1 MRCSNCNYSLWN
13 QPAPADGSPRQCPEC
28 GTAYTVDRYAF
39 AHAGVEFSCP
49 KCSKVYYG
57 TDAKGHLEPREFD
70 CIGCGEHLTM
80 ERCTLRPAQGLSD
93 AQAMRVEPLPWL
105 TAPGGLPLGAWW
117 RTVAACISKP
127 SMIAPRSEA
136 IADVG
141 PPIRFLGLTLGIVY
155 AISTAVALL
164 FAVLTLGL
172 MVGALPTGAA
182 TAPALTMILVTVIN
196 SLVSMAIMVGGLAL
210 AAIAI
215 PRFVAGENLSFHRM
229 FSVLSFAS
237 ASTVFYLVP
246 ICGGL
251 IGPIVWIVMCSQ
263 AVAGAVPQGRA
274 STAVVVTVAC
284 LLGAILLQCGV
295 GFAANFL
302 LA

>member
-39 AHAGVEFSCP
+39 AHAAVEFSCP

-57 TDAKGHLEPREFD
+57 TDEKGHLVPREFD
-70 CIGCGEHLTM
+70 CVGCGEHLAM
-80 ERCTLRPAQGLSD
+80 ERCTLRPAPGVSD

-105 TAPGGLPLGAWW
+105 TASGGLPLGAWW

-127 SMIAPRSEA
+127 SMVAARSEA
-136 IADVG
+136 IADIG

-155 AISTAVALL
+155 AISAAIALL
-164 FAVLTLGL
+164 FTLLAVGL
-172 MVGALPTGAA
+172 MVGVVPTGAA
-182 TAPALTMILVTVIN
+182 NASALTMVLVTVIN
-196 SLVSMAIMVGGLAL
+196 GFVSMAMMVGGLAL
-210 AAIAI
+210 AAVVI
-215 PRFVAGENLSFHRM
+215 PRFVEGENVNFRRM
-229 FSVLSFAS
+229 FSVLSFGS
-237 ASTVFYLVP
+237 ASVVFYLVR

-251 IGPIVWIVMCSQ
+251 IGPVVWIVMCSQ
-263 AVAGAVPQGRA
+263 AIAGAVPQGRA

-284 LLGAILLQCGV
+284 LLGAVVLQCGA

-302 LA
+302 LG

>member
-1 MRCSNCNYSLWN
+1 
-13 QPAPADGSPRQCPEC
+13 
-28 GTAYTVDRYAF
+28 
-39 AHAGVEFSCP
+39 
-49 KCSKVYYG
+49 
-57 TDAKGHLEPREFD
+57 
-70 CIGCGEHLTM
+70 
-80 ERCTLRPAQGLSD
+80 
-93 AQAMRVEPLPWL
+93 
-105 TAPGGLPLGAWW
+105 
-117 RTVAACISKP
+117 
-127 SMIAPRSEA
+127 MIAPRSEA

-141 PPIRFLGLTLGIVY
+141 PPIRFLGLRLGIVY

-164 FAVLTLGL
+164 FVVLTLGL
-172 MVGALPTGAA
+172 MVGAVPTGAA

-196 SLVSMAIMVGGLAL
+196 SLVSMAILVGGLAL

-215 PRFVAGENLSFHRM
+215 PRFVAGENLSFRRM

-251 IGPIVWIVMCSQ
+251 IGPVVWIVMCSQ

-284 LLGAILLQCGV
+284 LLGAILLQCGA

-302 LA
+302 LV

>member
-39 AHAGVEFSCP
+39 AHAAVEFSCP
-49 KCSKVYYG
+49 KCSKIYYG
-57 TDAKGHLEPREFD
+57 TDEKGHLVPREFD
-70 CIGCGEHLTM
+70 CVGCGEHLTM
-80 ERCTLRPAQGLSD
+80 ERCTLRPTPGLTD

-105 TAPGGLPLGAWW
+105 TASGGLPLGAWW

-127 SMIAPRSEA
+127 SMVAPRSDA
-136 IADVG
+136 IADIG

-155 AISTAVALL
+155 TISTAIALL
-164 FAVLTLGL
+164 FALLTLGF
-172 MVGALPTGAA
+172 MAGALPAGAA
-182 TAPALTMILVTVIN
+182 SAPAVKMILVALLN
-196 SLVSMAIMVGGLAL
+196 SLISLMLLVGGIAL
-210 AAIAI
+210 AAVAI
-215 PRFVAGENLSFHRM
+215 PRFVDGENVNFRRM
-229 FSVLSFAS
+229 FSVLSSAS
-237 ASTVFYLVP
+237 ASVVFFLVP

-263 AVAGAVPQGRA
+263 AIAGAVPQVRA
-274 STAVVVTVAC
+274 STAVVVTVLC
-284 LLGAILLQCGV
+284 LLGAVVLQCGV